1 MYTPHQ
7 MAMPDKYVDRINPRW
22 QARRTGSRPGG
33 PRPVRLAERPALG
46 VQFAQL
52 PDVVDSLPAGACRC
66 VCVCVCLRARAPIS
80 SVLCVCVL
88 MRASLVCG
96 IHRHTLT
103 HTHSDIFGDPI
114 ITSESSIR

>member
-7 MAMPDKYVDRINPRW
+7 MAMPDKYVDRSIPRW

-66 VCVCVCLRARAPIS
+66 VCVCVFARARPS
-80 SVLCVCVL
+80 LQCCVCVL

>member
-7 MAMPDKYVDRINPRW
+7 MAMPYEYVDRIIPRW

-80 SVLCVCVL
+80 SVLCVCVNACL
-88 MRASLVCG
+88 ISVWN
-96 IHRHTLT
+96 TST
-103 HTHSDIFGDPI
+103 HTDPH
-114 ITSESSIR
+114 TQ